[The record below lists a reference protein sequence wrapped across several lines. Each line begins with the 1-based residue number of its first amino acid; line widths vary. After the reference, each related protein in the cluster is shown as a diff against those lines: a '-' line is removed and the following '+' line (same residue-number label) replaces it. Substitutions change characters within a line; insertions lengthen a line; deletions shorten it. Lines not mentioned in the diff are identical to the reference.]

1 MCRRRRSSS
10 VARTVRETGAR
21 AAAGAAMRT
30 REPASAERDAERF
43 CGREEGGGEVS
54 VRVEEARGAAR
65 KTERVFPTFLRLLR
79 ITCAEMSREDG
90 RDARGERATR
100 GRQRDAGL
108 ADAFDGV
115 ARRERRGPRAS
126 RSAAAAPRPRRR
138 LVVDADRHANQRP

>member
-1 MCRRRRSSS
+1 
-10 VARTVRETGAR
+10 
-21 AAAGAAMRT
+21 MRT

-43 CGREEGGGEVS
+43 CGEEEGGKEVS
-54 VRVEEARGAAR
+54 VLVEQASLARR
-65 KTERVFPTFLRLLR
+65 EKHDESFFPTFCALR
-79 ITCAEMSREDG
+79 ITCAEMSREDA

-108 ADAFDGV
+108 VDAFDGI